1 MKSVGVIMKTNLKKQ
16 HQEELVLTKA
26 ILNLANFYGLTGKDL
41 RQIIGLSESTITR
54 LSQGKA
60 FISPESKEGEMA
72 LLLLRVYRGLNSLI
86 GNNHDKA
93 KLWLHSHN
101 TYFNKKPIEHLK
113 TLTGLV
119 EVVHYIDAMRGKL

>member
-1 MKSVGVIMKTNLKKQ
+1 MKTDLKKQ

-26 ILNLANFYGLTGKDL
+26 ILNLADFYGLTGKDL

-60 FISPESKEGEMA
+60 FISPKSKEGEMA
-72 LLLLRVYRGLNSLI
+72 LLLLRVYRGLNALI
-86 GNNHDKA
+86 GSNHDKA
-93 KLWLHSHN
+93 KLWLHNHN
-101 TYFNKKPIEHLK
+101 TYFNKKPIENLK